1 MSGRLTIIGAGVIGC
16 SVAVEAARRGWQV
29 QLLERHGQQR
39 DGCSFGN
46 AGMFV
51 PSHFV
56 PLAAPGMIRLGL
68 KWLLRSDS
76 PFHIRPRLSLD
87 LARWGWW
94 FWRASQPGRVAAAEP
109 VLRDLLWRSREL
121 LLSELGTE
129 LDDRLH
135 LQQAGLIM
143 LCKLQKTLEHEAV
156 LAERAVELGVPA
168 EVLDAAQLQRLDPA
182 VDMNVAGGVFFSA
195 DCFLNPARYLAR
207 LQADME
213 RLGVEMLWGAEVQ
226 RLETDRS
233 RIRAI
238 HTDAGSFE
246 PDEVVLC
253 GGSWSSRLVAPL
265 GLTLP
270 MQAGKG
276 YSLTLDRPRQL
287 PTRSSIL
294 VEARVAVT
302 PIGEQLRFAGTMQID
317 GLNLSIAQRRV
328 DGLIG
333 SISDYLPAFRASDFS
348 GQKPWVGLRPVSPDG
363 LPYLGRCQQW
373 NNLTLATGHA
383 MLGLSLAPITGRLVG
398 QLLDR
403 EPPEID
409 LRLLQPDRYAA
420 SR

>member
-1 MSGRLTIIGAGVIGC
+1 MRGRLTVIGAGVIGC

-29 QLLERHGQQR
+29 QLLERQGPQR

-56 PLAAPGMIRLGL
+56 PLAAPGIIRLGL
-68 KWLLRSDS
+68 KWLLRADS
-76 PFHIRPRLSLD
+76 PFHIRPRLSFD

-94 FWRASQPGRVAAAEP
+94 FWRASQPPRVAAAEP

-121 LLSELGTE
+121 LLAEFGTDP
-129 LDDRLH
+129 DDQLH

-143 LCKLQKTLEHEAV
+143 LCKQPETLEHEAG
-156 LAERAVELGVPA
+156 LARRAAELGVPA
-168 EVLDAAQLQRLDPA
+168 EVLDATQVQHLDPA
-182 VDMNVAGGVFFSA
+182 VEMRVAGGVFFPA
-195 DCFLNPARYLAR
+195 DCFLNPTRYLAR
-207 LQADME
+207 LQSDME
-213 RLGVEMLWGAEVQ
+213 RLGVELHWGAEVQ
-226 RLETDRS
+226 RLETSGS

-238 HTDAGSFE
+238 HTSVGQFE
-246 PDEVVLC
+246 PDELVLC
-253 GGSWSSRLVAPL
+253 GGSWSSQLVAPL
-265 GLTLP
+265 GLSLP

-276 YSLTLDRPRQL
+276 YSLTLQRPRQL

-317 GLNLSIAQRRV
+317 GLNMSVAQRRV
-328 DGLIG
+328 EGLIG
-333 SISDYLPAFRASDFS
+333 SISDYMPAFQASDFD
-348 GQKPWVGLRPVSPDG
+348 GLKPWVGLRPVSPDG
-363 LPYLGRCQQW
+363 LPYLGRCRRW

-383 MLGLSLAPITGRLVG
+383 MLGLSLAPVTGRLVG
-398 QLLDR
+398 QLIDR
-403 EPPEID
+403 ETPEID
-409 LRLLQPDRYAA
+409 LRLLGPDRYAA